1 MMRSRRSM
9 KLYDPYLYVSSSR
22 CYSRP
27 ATVEGEDGIIRKGD
41 MINLNDLLFTEHRDY
56 LVKYDDAQ
64 QVKAAH
70 LAGKVTVLYFV
81 PLRPVYSNTSSRSRS
96 FLIDTYT
103 YLLPD
108 NNFEVVLIA
117 YGTSEDKI
125 LSDSYTNSKKIFE
138 VIFSCMPWTAI
149 PFSDISSRERLA
161 SRFAI
166 RWPSRHPSSVVIDS
180 SGMVLQND
188 GCDLFKRY
196 GGLGYPFSDEWIQ
209 HLEIQDVATAK
220 KPSLKALLASPKRD
234 YVISNKGD
242 KVLIDALGEK
252 VVALY
257 FYEEGITPTGVTANI
272 KRAYKEF
279 ALNKSCFEVV
289 LVYLHGTSE
298 TIGKTSEESFRN
310 TFENMPWLAIPFKDP
325 KCERLARFFGYPNK
339 QSFEEAPTLV
349 IFGPHG
355 EFIEPWGADIMYKFK
370 LPAYP
375 FTRERVAKLYTEKI
389 QQLKLEML
397 WEQNTI
403 FRRKDKSEVR
413 FSELVGNRIILFF
426 EGHGENGY
434 RKERVVEFLRMLK
447 QSYFDM
453 KGTSDEFEVIYIMQ
467 GETESPYKLQIADLP
482 CFFSLASDLL
492 PIDLSQYHC
501 YCHLL
506 LARNISFHSCDQC
519 DRWTDRSRYSSILGF
534 DEYGRVVRKSSYFTV
549 RDSDFPFCGNMEE
562 EAFYELKCYY
572 SWGCS
577 DDKHRGLRINSYHVN
592 KNLPRIYSSKK
603 KHNKRT

>member
-1 MMRSRRSM
+1 
-9 KLYDPYLYVSSSR
+9 
-22 CYSRP
+22 
-27 ATVEGEDGIIRKGD
+27 
-41 MINLNDLLFTEHRDY
+41 MINLNDLLFTKHRDY

-108 NNFEVVLIA
+108 NNFEVVLVA

-234 YVISNKGD
+234 YVISNKGN

-339 QSFEEAPTLV
+339 QSSEEAPTLV

-403 FRRKDKSEVR
+403 FRRKDASE
-413 FSELVGNRIILFF
+413 
-426 EGHGENGY
+426 
-434 RKERVVEFLRMLK
+434 
-447 QSYFDM
+447 
-453 KGTSDEFEVIYIMQ
+453 GTSDEFEVIYIMQ

-519 DRWTDRSRYSSILGF
+519 DRWTHRSRYSSILGF